1 MIISYNP
8 SNGQEVGRVEVTP
21 TEAIS
26 DVVARAR
33 DAQRSWAATPLDERL
48 AALSAAGQTLRERS
62 PEIAELLCR
71 EMGKPLSDAHS
82 ELRWVTGAYDEE
94 VEEFKRAFGEET
106 IQKAGRTTT
115 VYRDPF
121 GVAVC
126 ISPWNFPLGMPHQQ
140 VLPALAAGN
149 AVILKPSEETPLTAQ
164 AYADCLLQHLPEG
177 VLQVVHGDEAQGK
190 ALVSAEIDLIVF
202 TGSRNA
208 GVHILGEASKGL
220 KRVILEL
227 GGKDPLVVLGDADL
241 NAAAKFA
248 AHNSFRNAGQVCV
261 STERIY
267 VEDSV
272 HDAFVDRLV
281 QATEAMK
288 VGDGLSDG
296 VRIGPM
302 INQRQK
308 RHVQGQVSDAVEAG
322 ATLRWSEGTDHGNFL
337 GPVISE
343 LQPRDGH
350 RPRRDLRPGGV
361 RLSRER
367 RPPRGGAG
375 QRHPLRP
382 RRCGLWWLRARP
394 RGGEADDRRHD
405 RHQSRSRQRRQHP
418 VGWGATVRLWLSLR
432 YRRTSPIRAGAD
444 YEREP
449 RLGAQSVDRLRSTA
463 RVGTFEEP
471 SSW

>member
-8 SNGQEVGRVEVTP
+8 SNGEEVGRVEVTP
-21 TEAIS
+21 TEIIS
-26 DVVARAR
+26 DVVARAH

-48 AALSAAGQTLRERS
+48 AALSAAGQTLRERA

-164 AYADCLLQHLPEG
+164 AYADCLIQHLPEG

-227 GGKDPLVVLGDADL
+227 GGKDPLVVLDDADL

-267 VEDSV
+267 VEDGV

-337 GPVISE
+337 GPVILTDCSHEMDIAHAETFGPVACVYRVSDAHHAVELANDTPYGLGAVVFGGSE
-343 LQPRDGH
+343 RAREVARQMTAGMIGINQGLASAGSTPWVGARQSGYGFHSGIEGH
-350 RPRRDLRPGGV
+350 RQFAQV
-361 RLSRER
+361 RIMSESH
-367 RPPRGGAG
+367 G
-375 QRHPLRP
+375 
-382 RRCGLWWLRARP
+382 
-394 RGGEADDRRHD
+394 
-405 RHQSRSRQRRQHP
+405 
-418 VGWGATVRLWLSLR
+418 
-432 YRRTSPIRAGAD
+432 
-444 YEREP
+444 
-449 RLGAQSVDRLRSTA
+449 
-463 RVGTFEEP
+463 
-471 SSW
+471 